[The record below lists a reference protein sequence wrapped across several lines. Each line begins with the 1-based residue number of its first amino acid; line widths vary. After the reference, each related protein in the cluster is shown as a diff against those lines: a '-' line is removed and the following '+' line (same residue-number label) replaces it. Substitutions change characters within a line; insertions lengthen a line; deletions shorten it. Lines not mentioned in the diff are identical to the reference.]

1 MLVGRDEVP
10 KRLAARSDDGD
21 LQPLEGPPQGPVRV
35 VEPPWAQAYPWPA
48 LSESGCGDNIPGSF
62 LGSFGDAVLQE

>member
-1 MLVGRDEVP
+1 MRVERDEMP
-10 KRLAARSDDGD
+10 KPLAARIDDED
-21 LQPLEGPPQGPVRV
+21 LLPQEAPLPHPVPV

-48 LSESGCGDNIPGSF
+48 LSESGCSDNIQGSF